1 MLAFRCTHGRIAPS
15 MVLSRALLGTAL
27 GTVVGLGLAGCA
39 MESSHSQTSPSTAQ
53 IEYSNRMAAAS
64 VRPSQNSY
72 PGIQVASIE
81 PAAGTQILSDVGMA
95 PPLVN
100 KGTVLWRRTGDEADL
115 PPTPKVGS
123 ELRRLRESI
132 EQMRGTTSEQISSLE
147 TKMADTERSISR
159 VSEDQARQ
167 ERDLRSQTAE
177 AVANVAQLA
186 QDSVRSMER
195 VARNTSDRWF
205 AANQQLDQME
215 GRLQTA
221 LADVQ
226 QRQARSD
233 ERTQA
238 YTDLR
243 VSQSQ
248 LETQLASIREARQAA
263 LEAELRAKTFT
274 GQQLASRDKAM
285 SDILAANTVGQKA
298 SEAQIQAVREIT
310 NAKLAAA
317 EKVQGSQFAALSNQ
331 LASGQQLTLAQL
343 QALQQQTAAQLEN
356 LKSETATRL
365 AATEKVQDTRLQS
378 AQQLTAAQLD
388 NLKSETVTRLAATEK
403 VQGSQFTALSNQLL
417 SGQQLTAAQLQTL
430 QQQTAA
436 QLENLKSETNTRLA
450 ANEKTQTAQLAAVSS
465 QLTANQQLT
474 AMQLAELRKLS
485 EENRTLASSETAAVG
500 AALRQYADAQ
510 LQSVATTTSATLANL
525 ARATD
530 QSVAELDQRTSQRMG
545 VLWIA
550 AAQQAEKLAEQK
562 ANAVAASLSA
572 LQQQTASQKI
582 EPAQIRH
589 IAEQAVADAAP
600 EFRALALQT
609 MQDGQDYIRTVARS
623 AVQDKD
629 PGMTT
634 ALADAARDVITKDDR
649 VVFAIRKAVSDEL
662 QDIATGG
669 AASDPSASTR
679 LGPDRDSAGTENL
692 DPNRIR
698 IAQLLAP
705 NSNLPAPDAAQ
716 LANLSPATG
725 NAAMAAGGQQ
735 SWSAQGVSLVRARNR
750 ADWMDIRQYK
760 VVVHEDDQT
769 LDQLLGKIL
778 KHAEPFTGPWQV
790 RWKISEPNKDV
801 VTEKFSLDA
810 EAPFEEFVSYLAQ
823 YIVNDRGVKLSF
835 SLFDNE
841 RIIVISD

>member
-1 MLAFRCTHGRIAPS
+1 

-356 LKSETATRL
+356 LKSETA
-365 AATEKVQDTRLQS
+365 
-378 AQQLTAAQLD
+378 
-388 NLKSETVTRLAATEK
+388 TRLAATEK